1 MISIA
6 ARLEVNRR
14 IEQANNIS
22 ISININN
29 NTTNETNANKAEC
42 YMTTAIVEAMVAVEE
57 KLLLASSLSSASSSS
72 PASFLA
78 CFEPM
83 FASLMM
89 DPDVPEGVRVA
100 ALETLTVLTLLLLI
114 NYHYHLH
121 HNIIAIIRFI

>member
-22 ISININN
+22 ISINN

-57 KLLLASSLSSASSSS
+57 KLLLASSLSSAASSSS

-100 ALETLTVLTLLLLI
+100 ALETLTVLTLLLLT

-121 HNIIAIIRFI
+121 HNIPVIIRFI